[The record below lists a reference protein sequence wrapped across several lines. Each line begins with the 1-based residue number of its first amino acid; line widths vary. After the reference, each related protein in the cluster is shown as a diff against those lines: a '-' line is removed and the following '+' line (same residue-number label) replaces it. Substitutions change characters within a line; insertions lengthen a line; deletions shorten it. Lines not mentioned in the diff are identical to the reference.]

1 MKYPLSTKTH
11 IPRECREQFLSEDTR
26 ESELW
31 SKWGIQLAG
40 ISELTDN
47 YVINR
52 KNPQFFIVICVLEGK
67 GEFYRDNQIHSL
79 KAGEIYMEKANSHQ
93 FYWAVKA
100 WKILWFHLEKDIWES
115 QCRSNR
121 TLYLPDQINSLQK
134 IAETYI
140 RESQSGFPSI
150 TYSLGKLLHAMIKRI
165 TTHSLQ
171 EQVENREIRIIRKIR
186 QSVNEDPGHAWNID
200 ELAYRAGVTP
210 SYLYKITAK
219 AEGITPME
227 IVRKERI
234 NLACQLLIQ
243 SDYPLKFIADRI
255 GYTTPY
261 AFSKAFRKEK
271 GISPGVYR
279 RCS

>member
-1 MKYPLSTKTH
+1 MKYPLSTKTY
-11 IPRECREQFLSEDTR
+11 IPRECREQFLSEDHR
-26 ESELW
+26 ESELR

-40 ISELTDN
+40 ISELTGN
-47 YVINR
+47 YVMNR
-52 KNPQFFIVICVLEGK
+52 KNPSFIIVLCVLEGE
-67 GEFYRDNQIHSL
+67 GGFCRDNQIHPL
-79 KAGEIYMEKANSHQ
+79 KAGDIYMEMADSHQ
-93 FYWAVKA
+93 FYWAVTN

-115 QCRSNR
+115 LCRSNR
-121 TLYLPDQINSLQK
+121 TLYLPDQIISLHK

-140 RESQSGFPSI
+140 RESLSGSASI
-150 TYSLGKLLHAMIKRI
+150 RYNLGELLYGMIKRI

-171 EQVENREIRIIRKIR
+171 EKGENRERRITREIR
-186 QSVNEDPGHAWNID
+186 QSVNEDPGHSWTID

-219 AEGITPME
+219 SEGITPMD
-227 IVRKERI
+227 IVRMERI
-234 NLACQLLIQ
+234 NLACRLLIQ

-271 GISPGVYR
+271 GISPGAFR
-279 RCS
+279 RNS